1 MRYKHFVNA
10 DIDVSVLGVGTWAIG
25 GDGYGEVNDKDSIEG
40 IRTMLDNGVNLIDT
54 APAYGSGY
62 AEKIVAQAIKGYD
75 RSKLLISTKVGIGN
89 TTLKFRKGGQGF
101 VRDSSFDNILY
112 ECEQSLRRLETDYID
127 FYFIHWPDY
136 DTSFE
141 ETANAML
148 QLKKEGKIRY
158 VGVSNFSKEQIEE
171 FSKYCQIDVI
181 QPPFSM
187 MVRKNEELMKWAL
200 EKGID
205 SLTYGSLG
213 AGILTGKYREVPTF
227 GPGDPRNGFY
237 PYFKEPQFSK
247 VMKVLE
253 VMDKISEETG
263 KPLAEITLNWTTQ
276 KDYVSTSLCGVRNSI
291 QALQD
296 CKAFDWELSELNMS
310 EIDAAVE
317 KYLDFDG
324 AAPIK

>member
-1 MRYKHFVNA
+1 MRYKHFKNA

-25 GDGYGEVNDKDSIEG
+25 GAGYGEVNDEDSIAG

-62 AEKIVAQAIKGYD
+62 AERIVGRAIKGYD
-75 RSKLLISTKVGIGN
+75 RSKLLISTKCGIGD
-89 TTLKFRKGGQGF
+89 TTIEYRRGGQGF
-101 VRDSSFDNILY
+101 VRDSSYANILY
-112 ECEQSLRRLETDYID
+112 ECEQSLRRLGTDYID

-136 DTSFE
+136 DISFQE
-141 ETANAML
+141 PAEAML
-148 QLKKEGKIRY
+148 QLKKEGKIRF
-158 VGVSNFSKEQIEE
+158 VGVSNFSREQIEE

-187 MVRKNEELMKWAL
+187 MVNRDEELMKWAL
-200 EKGID
+200 ERGID
-205 SLTYGSLG
+205 NLTYGSLG

-227 GPGDPRNGFY
+227 GPDDPRNDFY
-237 PYFKEPQFSK
+237 PYFREPQFSK
-247 VMKVLE
+247 VMQVLK

-263 KPLAEITLNWTTQ
+263 HPLAEITLNWTTQ
-276 KDYVSTSLCGVRNSI
+276 KDFVSTSLCGVRNAK

-296 CKAFDWELSELNMS
+296 CQAFEWELSESNMA

-317 KYLDFDG
+317 KYIDFNG
-324 AAPIK
+324 AAPMV